1 LLAAELSCLAR
12 ELQPVLTTVL
22 FITAPPARSCD
33 APVVGPLRLSRR
45 DFMAISKRGLL
56 VAATAAGLAAGGVAR
71 AQTPSMSKST
81 RVAKIDEG
89 EAIKIYPQTGGVH
102 KSNTKVSAE
111 KHLAALGKGAR
122 EISKNTVIYK
132 QGGKMYMY
140 DYQDEA
146 NTEAAENFQS
156 QFDNDY

>member
-1 LLAAELSCLAR
+1 
-12 ELQPVLTTVL
+12 
-22 FITAPPARSCD
+22 
-33 APVVGPLRLSRR
+33 
-45 DFMAISKRGLL
+45 MAISKRGLL
-56 VAATAAGLAAGGVAR
+56 VAATGAGLAAGGVAR

-156 QFDNDY
+156 LFDNDY

>member
-1 LLAAELSCLAR
+1 MS
-12 ELQPVLTTVL
+12 
-22 FITAPPARSCD
+22 
-33 APVVGPLRLSRR
+33 
-45 DFMAISKRGLL
+45 ISKRGLL
-56 VAATAAGLAAGGVAR
+56 VTAAATALSAGAVVR
-71 AQTPSMSKST
+71 AQTPPSMSKST
-81 RVAKIDEG
+81 RVTRIDEG

-102 KSNTKVSAE
+102 KSNTKVSAQ
-111 KHLAALGKGAR
+111 KHLAALGTGAR

>member
-1 LLAAELSCLAR
+1 MS
-12 ELQPVLTTVL
+12 
-22 FITAPPARSCD
+22 
-33 APVVGPLRLSRR
+33 
-45 DFMAISKRGLL
+45 ISKRELL
-56 VAATAAGLAAGGVAR
+56 VTAAAAGLSAGTAAR

-89 EAIKIYPQTGGVH
+89 EAIKVYPQTGGVH
-102 KSNTKVSAE
+102 KSNTKVSHE

-122 EISKNTVIYK
+122 EITKNTVIYK

-156 QFDNDY
+156 QFDNE

>member
-1 LLAAELSCLAR
+1 MSL
-12 ELQPVLTTVL
+12 
-22 FITAPPARSCD
+22 
-33 APVVGPLRLSRR
+33 
-45 DFMAISKRGLL
+45 SKRGLL
-56 VAATAAGLAAGGVAR
+56 GAAISLVTALSTSTVVRAAT
-71 AQTPSMSKST
+71 KST
-81 RVAKIDEG
+81 RLTKLDDG
-89 EAIKIYPQTGGVH
+89 EVIKIFPKTGGVH
-102 KSNTKVSAE
+102 KSNRTLSAE
-111 KHLAALGKGAR
+111 KHLAALKDGAR

>member
-1 LLAAELSCLAR
+1 M
-12 ELQPVLTTVL
+12 T
-22 FITAPPARSCD
+22 
-33 APVVGPLRLSRR
+33 
-45 DFMAISKRGLL
+45 ISKRALL
-56 VAATAAGLAAGGVAR
+56 ATSAAAAAGISAGATIAR
-71 AQTPSMSKST
+71 AQTKSIRMT
-81 RVAKIDEG
+81 KIDED

-102 KSNTKVSAE
+102 KSNTKVSARLHE
-111 KHLAALGKGAR
+111 AALRKGAR

-132 QGGKMYMY
+132 HGGKMYMY

>member
-1 LLAAELSCLAR
+1 MPCEFPNECCWQRPPLPDCRRLPVRLLKHQACRNRLA
-12 ELQPVLTTVL
+12 
-22 FITAPPARSCD
+22 I
-33 APVVGPLRLSRR
+33 
-45 DFMAISKRGLL
+45 
-56 VAATAAGLAAGGVAR
+56 
-71 AQTPSMSKST
+71 
-81 RVAKIDEG
+81 AKIDEG

-102 KSNTKVSAE
+102 KSNTKVSAQ